1 MCKDQPNIQAAM
13 KIPIFPPALFGAF
26 LFLTC
31 LVPAGG
37 ETGHESFTEQDL
49 RISLLLINLRDHY
62 AEIDSLAAKG
72 LKVDDLEDAKED
84 CSSAIRCIESEI
96 EELIQF
102 QVLQRRLQNQLD
114 HYKNCGL
121 VPEHPNVLCAQRLI
135 RGISEASLNDPLQ
148 RRLRDLDRTVLD
160 RVDFQNITAEEAADY
175 LYHRMWELIGPGWKI
190 DRYRPG
196 HYTKRKIKQMEREEA
211 DREKAGNRKP
221 QDKVEIPRFTYHAS
235 NVSVR
240 EVVLAI
246 CANCSLEAYFTTDGV
261 RLLPVGELPDP
272 VIQREDGVEYF
283 KFTSKDKHR
292 LPQEGEAQLKAPSS
306 NPTRAEPAGPGQ
318 PATKPADK
326 PPMKDQPA
334 THSSN
339 DASR

>member
-1 MCKDQPNIQAAM
+1 M
-13 KIPIFPPALFGAF
+13 KIPIISPALFGAF

-31 LVPAGG
+31 LVSAGG
-37 ETGHESFTEQDL
+37 ETVHESFTERDL

-72 LKVDDLEDAKED
+72 LKGDDLEDAKED
-84 CSSAIRCIESEI
+84 CSAAIRCIESEI
-96 EELIQF
+96 EELIEF
-102 QVLQRRLQNQLD
+102 QVLERQLRNQLD
-114 HYKNCGL
+114 KFKNRGL
-121 VPEHPNVLCAQRLI
+121 VPEHPNVLCVQRLI

-160 RVDFQNITAEEAADY
+160 KVDFQNVTADEAADY
-175 LYHRMWELIGPGWKI
+175 LHNRMRELIGPGWKI

-196 HYTKRKIKQMEREEA
+196 HHTKRQIKQMEREEA
-211 DREKAGNRKP
+211 DMKNAGNRKP
-221 QDKVEIPRFTYHAS
+221 QDKIEIPSFTYHAS

-246 CANCSLEAYFTTDGV
+246 CANCGLEAYFTTDGV
-261 RLLPVGELPDP
+261 RLFPVGELHDP

-292 LPQEGEAQLKAPSS
+292 LPQERDPQLKATRSS

-326 PPMKDQPA
+326 APVEVQPSPP
-334 THSSN
+334 TSN
-339 DASR
+339 DAPR